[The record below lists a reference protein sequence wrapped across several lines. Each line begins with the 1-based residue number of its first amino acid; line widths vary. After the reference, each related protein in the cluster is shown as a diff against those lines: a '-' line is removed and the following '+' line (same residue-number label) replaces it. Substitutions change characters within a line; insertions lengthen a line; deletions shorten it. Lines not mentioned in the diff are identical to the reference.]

1 MANADR
7 MLEALA
13 EPVRR
18 QIVERLVDRPSAV
31 TELADDLPI
40 GRSAVSQ
47 HLQVLKRAQLV
58 TDRAAGT
65 RRIYQVDPDAL
76 AILQAYFES
85 FWSRSLETFREL
97 ADSDHRKDADADD
110 PTPR

>member
-1 MANADR
+1 

-18 QIVERLVDRPSAV
+18 EIVERLVERPSAV
-31 TELADDLPI
+31 TDLAHDMPI

-58 TDRAAGT
+58 TDHAAGT

-76 AILQAYFES
+76 AILRAYFES
-85 FWSRSLETFREL
+85 FWSRSLETFGEL
-97 ADSDHRKDADADD
+97 ADSDHRKDPEADD

>member
-1 MANADR
+1 MTNAAQ

-18 QIVERLVDRPSAV
+18 EIVERLVERPSAV
-31 TELADDLPI
+31 TDLAEQMPI
-40 GRSAVSQ
+40 TRSAVSQ
-47 HLQVLKRAQLV
+47 HLQVLKRAHLV
-58 TDRAAGT
+58 TDRADGT

-76 AILQAYFES
+76 AILRAYFES

-97 ADSDHRKDADADD
+97 TDSDNRKDPDAG
-110 PTPR
+110 

>member
-1 MANADR
+1 

-18 QIVERLVDRPSAV
+18 QIVERLVERPSAV
-31 TELADDLPI
+31 TELAREMPI
-40 GRSAVSQ
+40 SRSAVSQ
-47 HLQVLKRAQLV
+47 HLQVLKRAHLV

-76 AILQAYFES
+76 AILRAYFES
-85 FWSRSLETFREL
+85 FWTRSLETFREL
-97 ADSDHRKDADADD
+97 ADSDHRKDPDADD
-110 PTPR
+110 RTHQ

>member
-1 MANADR
+1 

-18 QIVERLVDRPSAV
+18 QIVERLVERPSAV
-31 TELADDLPI
+31 TELARDMPI

-58 TDRAAGT
+58 TDRAVGT

-76 AILQAYFES
+76 AILRAYFES
-85 FWSRSLETFREL
+85 FWSRSLETFREH
-97 ADSDHRKDADADD
+97 ADSEHRKDGDADD

>member
-1 MANADR
+1 

-13 EPVRR
+13 EPIRR

-31 TELADDLPI
+31 TELAQDLPI

-47 HLQVLKRAQLV
+47 HLQVLKRAHLV
-58 TDRAAGT
+58 TDRPSGT

-76 AILQAYFES
+76 AMLRAYFES
-85 FWSRSLETFREL
+85 FWSRSLETFRER
-97 ADSDHRKDADADD
+97 ADANQRKESDADG
-110 PTPR
+110 PTSR

>member
-13 EPVRR
+13 EPARR
-18 QIVERLVDRPSAV
+18 EIVQRLVERPSAV
-31 TELADDLPI
+31 TELAQDMPI

-58 TDRAAGT
+58 IDHAAGT

-76 AILQAYFES
+76 AILRTYFES

-97 ADSDHRKDADADD
+97 AESA
-110 PTPR
+110 PTERNPS

>member
-1 MANADR
+1 

-18 QIVERLVDRPSAV
+18 QIVERLVERPSAV
-31 TELADDLPI
+31 TELAQDLPI
-40 GRSAVSQ
+40 SRSAVSQ
-47 HLQVLKRAQLV
+47 HLQVLKRAHLV

-76 AILQAYFES
+76 AILRAYFES

-97 ADSDHRKDADADD
+97 ADTHPKKEPDADD